1 MGDNMIQT
9 IKKLYLALLII
20 GLIVLPK
27 LGCSQVV
34 KVQETNPAN
43 NQVVP
48 PTLDKISIKFSSP
61 MKTDSYSIVV
71 AGAGET
77 PNIIGNPVF
86 KDKYTCI
93 IYVKLKPNTLYS
105 LGINSE
111 TRKVFV
117 SENGIPAEPFVLT
130 FKTSSQIQ
138 QQTQLSKDILQDA
151 ENKNIQEPNK
161 VAVKKSSYTKN
172 KTIIYTFYLDQTQG
186 AFWLLIPS
194 GWKVEGGVSE
204 ALFQSARFNFSISHH
219 DGWGSIHFIPG
230 ARYMPINDFR
240 PPGSVDQYGNVF
252 LPYMEPIIYLRQIVV
267 PNLYPSAQ
275 VKELGSKEIPE
286 AAQALKRFYELIGIT
301 IPQIKVAELSLE
313 TIKGGNVYFDRLIV
327 YVLIYPLMDNIVWET
342 QIIQV
347 SALKEKLAEVEP
359 ILMTTLSSFQI
370 NPNWVIAKNRAE
382 QIRSEIRM
390 RYQQEILEIQERMYK
405 NRARVNDEIS
415 NSIGLELADQAHFWD
430 PKTGEV
436 QNLTSTYDY
445 TWTNGNGTFV
455 QSIDPNFNPNDP
467 IIQKEIGIS
476 GDFRIMKR
484 K

>member
-1 MGDNMIQT
+1 
-9 IKKLYLALLII
+9 
-20 GLIVLPK
+20 
-27 LGCSQVV
+27 
-34 KVQETNPAN
+34 
-43 NQVVP
+43 
-48 PTLDKISIKFSSP
+48 
-61 MKTDSYSIVV
+61 
-71 AGAGET
+71 
-77 PNIIGNPVF
+77 
-86 KDKYTCI
+86 
-93 IYVKLKPNTLYS
+93 
-105 LGINSE
+105 
-111 TRKVFV
+111 
-117 SENGIPAEPFVLT
+117 
-130 FKTSSQIQ
+130 
-138 QQTQLSKDILQDA
+138 
-151 ENKNIQEPNK
+151 
-161 VAVKKSSYTKN
+161 
-172 KTIIYTFYLDQTQG
+172 
-186 AFWLLIPS
+186 
-194 GWKVEGGVSE
+194 
-204 ALFQSARFNFSISHH
+204 
-219 DGWGSIHFIPG
+219 
-230 ARYMPINDFR
+230 
-240 PPGSVDQYGNVF
+240 
-252 LPYMEPIIYLRQIVV
+252 
-267 PNLYPSAQ
+267 